1 MGSGSKTPTALKV
14 ITGKLSF
21 KKLPPLKLPAAFP
34 EGKVSTM
41 SWNNQVAAE
50 EGNNMVSG
58 AENTPKSTQLPQTS
72 ILGPLNMIHGLT
84 ESSSLLE
91 NQNIAY
97 NTKLWNGEHHDLSL
111 FGYSRHLEADTK
123 ILFTS
128 LKCLTGFIKQ
138 HPLGEHPIEQFLTI
152 LGVGSYV

>member
-1 MGSGSKTPTALKV
+1 
-14 ITGKLSF
+14 
-21 KKLPPLKLPAAFP
+21 
-34 EGKVSTM
+34 
-41 SWNNQVAAE
+41 
-50 EGNNMVSG
+50 
-58 AENTPKSTQLPQTS
+58 
-72 ILGPLNMIHGLT
+72 MIHGLT